1 MGEKTRAELKA
12 ALELAHGQ
20 MAENLNRAISAET
33 GMNALHKRLRDAE
46 DERDRAVN
54 RLDNQIRRNN
64 DLHEELKRREKL
76 ARDTLAG
83 AVSIFTDDQPAKVI
97 EVMF

>member
-1 MGEKTRAELKA
+1 MGKPTNAELRID
-12 ALELAHGQ
+12 LAN
-20 MAENLNRAISAET
+20 AEREARGNLNRALSAET
-33 GMNALHKRLRDAE
+33 GMNALRDRLRQAE

-83 AVSIFTDDQPAKVI
+83 AVQIFTDEQPAKVI